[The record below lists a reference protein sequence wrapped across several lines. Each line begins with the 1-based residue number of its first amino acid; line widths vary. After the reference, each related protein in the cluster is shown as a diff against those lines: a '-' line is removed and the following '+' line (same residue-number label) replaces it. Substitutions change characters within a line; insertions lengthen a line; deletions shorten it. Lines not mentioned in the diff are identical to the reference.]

1 MDAALN
7 MDKYG
12 KGHTVDMIE
21 ALPEGKRA
29 EIIDGVWYDM
39 AAPSATHQMLVG
51 AIYAEIRNHIKQKNG
66 KCRTFVSP
74 FAVYI
79 NNDEYNYLEPDV
91 MVVCDPGKIDEKG
104 CHGAPDLV
112 VEVVSPSSRMNDY
125 KMKLSKYAALDS

>member
-51 AIYAEIRNHIKQKNG
+51 AIYAEMQDICFSLCRLYKQ
-66 KCRTFVSP
+66 R
-74 FAVYI
+74 
-79 NNDEYNYLEPDV
+79 
-91 MVVCDPGKIDEKG
+91 
-104 CHGAPDLV
+104 
-112 VEVVSPSSRMNDY
+112 
-125 KMKLSKYAALDS
+125 